1 MKNNYFLYFFLLIT
15 GFLQAQVN
23 FVDRAINLGIIA
35 TAGQTYQG
43 NGISFCDYNNDGWDD
58 ITMATMEGSKIHFF
72 KNVNGSFESDN
83 LNIPM
88 NTSQQ
93 KQVVWVD
100 IDNDGDKDLY
110 VTSNNNGNKLYLN
123 DGGSNFTDITIDA
136 GLPVEN
142 FESYGAFW
150 GDYNND
156 GFLDV
161 FISNR
166 GEMGEQSNFFFENNG
181 DNTFTDVTIQAGFDT
196 DSHLTFG
203 AIFFDYNND
212 GWQDI
217 YMSNDKLFNQNLL
230 YRNNGDGTFT
240 DVTAESNTGIT
251 IDSMGVAIGDFN
263 NDGWFDIYI
272 TDTPA
277 DGNVLFRNNGDG
289 TFTDLAIFSGT
300 RLHSYAWGAVFLDA
314 DNDMDEDIYVSCEYD
329 GSNPPFR
336 SSAFYKNRG
345 NNTFENSL
353 NSGFVG
359 DAAKSYSNAVGDFNN
374 DGLPDI
380 AVSNIDYENMYL
392 WENRTMNANN
402 WLKVKLTGV
411 QSNRDGIGSRIEISI
426 NGTKQYRYTLCGEG
440 YLAQNS
446 NSEIFGLGT
455 HSVIDYVKVTWL
467 SGTVDYLENVNANQL
482 LEITE
487 GSYSLDV
494 NSEFKN
500 GFSYFPNPVQNTLIL
515 KAEKTIKSISLYT
528 VLGQVV
534 YRSAFNNLHA
544 EINMSNFDS
553 GIYFAEIEFNDTTET
568 FQILKD

>member
-353 NSGFVG
+353 NSGFIG

-494 NSEFKN
+494 NSAFKN